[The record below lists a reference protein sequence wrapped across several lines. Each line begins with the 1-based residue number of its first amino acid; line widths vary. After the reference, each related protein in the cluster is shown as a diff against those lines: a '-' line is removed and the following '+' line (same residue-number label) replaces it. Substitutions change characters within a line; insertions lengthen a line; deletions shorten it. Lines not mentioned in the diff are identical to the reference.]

1 MSNKLLTISDIRNIK
16 NSYISIL
23 ARFKNDISKHVI
35 VYNDHIDEKLIQLYD
50 NDFANLYTQ
59 LILDFELG
67 FTIGA
72 IVGIARERTPADKWH
87 SDTIE
92 RSMQDKNSMHQGILR
107 IINKED
113 GIPVYI
119 PSTQTIGNI
128 APALAY
134 HQRGNPIEIRK
145 ALNKYNFVQ
154 KQIMAKILEGKP
166 SEPIGW
172 STRMYSA
179 GEGFKSENRLISI
192 NRALEK
198 SLTHSKKS

>member
-35 VYNDHIDEKLIQLYD
+35 VYNDHVDEKIIQLFD
-50 NDFANLYTQ
+50 NDFANLYKQ

-119 PSTQTIGNI
+119 QSTQTIGNI

-134 HQRGNPIEIRK
+134 HQMR
-145 ALNKYNFVQ
+145 Q
-154 KQIMAKILEGKP
+154 
-166 SEPIGW
+166 S
-172 STRMYSA
+172 YSYSQ
-179 GEGFKSENRLISI
+179 GFK
-192 NRALEK
+192 
-198 SLTHSKKS
+198 